1 MQSTPPL
8 PQRRYES
15 IRYSPVSA
23 KIPRNQFSDVVHAIT
38 YSILLLN
45 TDLHV
50 AEIST
55 RMSRTQFV
63 KNTLSVVLRQSDAES
78 PMSIPVAAA
87 STTSL
92 DDDNDG
98 TLEAA
103 MPGSSNSPA
112 PKPATLRHHPKKR
125 SGSLTS
131 WRSIMQH
138 AGASQSAIQLGASGE
153 SPTASRVS
161 LNLPAADAGYSESP
175 ERRSSRDAIRS
186 TRKMWEQEVEN
197 LLKVCPC
204 DFTSSEYHSPDV
216 VDNLNRISTTQSRNN
231 KSFSLSTPLLVHLP
245 HR

>member
-1 MQSTPPL
+1 MQFTGPL

-15 IRYSPVSA
+15 IRYTTVLT
-23 KIPRNQFSDVVHAIT
+23 KNPRNRFSDAVHAIV
-38 YSILLLN
+38 YSIMLLN
-45 TDLHV
+45 TDLHI
-50 AEIST
+50 AEISS

-78 PMSIPVAAA
+78 PVSMPAAAA

-98 TLEAA
+98 TLETTT
-103 MPGSSNSPA
+103 PGSSNSPA
-112 PKPATLRHHPKKR
+112 SKPATLRHHPKKR

-153 SPTASRVS
+153 SPAASRVS
-161 LNLPAADAGYSESP
+161 LNLPTADGGYFESP

-186 TRKMWEQEVEN
+186 SRKLWEQEVEN
-197 LLKVCPC
+197 LLKVRP
-204 DFTSSEYHSPDV
+204 SSRFHLQPS
-216 VDNLNRISTTQSRNN
+216 
-231 KSFSLSTPLLVHLP
+231 SFA
-245 HR
+245 